1 MTNKEKEKWRAQLI
15 KVEQSS
21 LGTWF
26 LALPHEFVDTV
37 KWPAGTMLDIID
49 NETGSYTLK
58 TAPRNVWH
66 KDALEKN
73 D

>member
-26 LALPHEFVDTV
+26 LALPH
-37 KWPAGTMLDIID
+37 
-49 NETGSYTLK
+49 
-58 TAPRNVWH
+58 
-66 KDALEKN
+66 
-73 D
+73 